1 MPDPRLQN
9 ADIEAVLKARRYAAV
24 EQSAPV
30 SLPALPTS
38 NLGAARQLSATVTVQ
53 NLIQPASLPSVQVAP
68 PPEVSDEDVTAFLE
82 SYLPMLIR
90 AAQNAVMPPLGVG
103 DGVQLSLA
111 VTQAVAA
118 GLPQM
123 SGAEA
128 RALAVVL
135 TRLLWRKYATPLLPG
150 HLGPAAGH
158 LESQVIAGIEVAYQ
172 LAVKAR

>member
-1 MPDPRLQN
+1 MTGTDV
-9 ADIEAVLKARRYAAV
+9 EAIVKARRYAAV

-30 SLPALPTS
+30 SLPALPPVKPGGPH
-38 NLGAARQLSATVTVQ
+38 LLSATVTVQ
-53 NLIQPASLPSVQVAP
+53 SIIQPAGLPSVQVAP

-90 AAQNAVMPPLGVG
+90 AAQNAVMPPVGVT

-111 VTQAVAA
+111 VAQAVAA

-123 SGAEA
+123 RGAEA
-128 RALAVVL
+128 RALAVVV

-172 LAVKAR
+172 LAVKPR

>member
-1 MPDPRLQN
+1 MTGT
-9 ADIEAVLKARRYAAV
+9 DIEAVLKARRYAAV

-30 SLPALPTS
+30 SLPPLPVAKS
-38 NLGAARQLSATVTVQ
+38 GGPRQPSATVTVQ
-53 NLIQPASLPSVQVAP
+53 SLIQPAGLPSVQVAP
-68 PPEVSDEDVTAFLE
+68 PPEVSDEDVSAFLE

-123 SGAEA
+123 RGGEA
-128 RALAVVL
+128 RALAVVV
-135 TRLLWRKYATPLLPG
+135 TRLLWRKYAAPLLPA
-150 HLGPAAGH
+150 HAAPAAGH
-158 LESQVIAGIEVAYQ
+158 LETQVIAGLEVAYQ
-172 LAVKAR
+172 LAVKPR